1 MLPETLPPETAAD
14 VVTEE
19 GFGFGK
25 TVAND
30 CEAGADNCI
39 PLKLVFAV
47 IEKVG
52 AFLYYI
58 YEESETLYAHQIE
71 FAISLNTGA
80 ISN

>member
-14 VVTEE
+14 VVTDE
-19 GFGFGK
+19 GFALGR

-52 AFLYYI
+52 AFLNYMKNDKPCMRI
-58 YEESETLYAHQIE
+58 K
-71 FAISLNTGA
+71 LNLQ
-80 ISN
+80 